1 MVVTHATARSSSVSC
16 GHSELDM
23 EYTLALVLS
32 GGADGEPITAT
43 TGPLATYGDTPMRS
57 IEVSKRERE
66 NPVER
71 VAPFALEWIERNTI
85 TIDQI

>member
-1 MVVTHATARSSSVSC
+1 
-16 GHSELDM
+16 
-23 EYTLALVLS
+23 
-32 GGADGEPITAT
+32 
-43 TGPLATYGDTPMRS
+43 MRS